1 MLPLFI
7 ARRNKFTREPILGY
21 TRKGRIQGRTWP
33 PGMCQVGRLVHQQG
47 GLPLQM
53 LKDRVEQ
60 RREPLARE
68 GGLSLN
74 KLFAAPPPSS

>member
-1 MLPLFI
+1 
-7 ARRNKFTREPILGY
+7 
-21 TRKGRIQGRTWP
+21 
-33 PGMCQVGRLVHQQG
+33 
-47 GLPLQM
+47 M

-74 KLFAAPPPSS
+74 KLFAAPPPEFLVTPLLIWPTCLIIQG